1 MSTTLKTLLPCALL
15 LVFVQPAEAQTMR
28 LGEVL
33 VISTPTPGPDT
44 EAFESFVAGEAAPAW
59 KAAAPGLSL
68 HLLRADRG
76 DRDGEYLTLW
86 IAGTRTNRD
95 ATLPDDDTAPF
106 SKEVLEK
113 VGDTSTYLNAGSYTD
128 YELIGAGQLGEL
140 PSFDILG
147 IHSYKVKP
155 GRGAA
160 FEQFVRDTLHPALAS
175 SIPGMPLLYFKAV
188 RGEHTGS
195 YVLVFAIATVAD
207 RERYWPTGQ
216 PEMDAVR
223 AAFKPMAAIASELR
237 SYLVDGSY
245 LTAEGAAAP
254 VFESLEWTD
263 FVNVQAP
270 R

>member
-1 MSTTLKTLLPCALL
+1 VRTTLKTVLLCALS
-15 LVFVQPAEAQTMR
+15 LVFVQQAEAQTMK
-28 LGEVL
+28 LGEML
-33 VISTPTPGPDT
+33 VISTPTPGADT
-44 EAFESFVAGEAAPAW
+44 EAFESFVTGEAARAW
-59 KAAAPGLSL
+59 KDAAPGLSL

-86 IAGTRTNRD
+86 IARTRVDRD
-95 ATLPDDDTAPF
+95 ATLPDDDTSPF
-106 SKEVLEK
+106 SQEVLDK
-113 VGDTSTYLNAGSYTD
+113 VGDTSTYLNTGSCTD
-128 YELIGAGQLGEL
+128 YELIGASELGEL

-160 FEQFVRDTLHPALAS
+160 FEQFVRDTLHPALAH
-175 SIPGMPLLYFKAV
+175 SIPGMPLLYFRAV
-188 RGEHTGS
+188 RGEHKGS
-195 YVLVFAIATVAD
+195 YVLVFAIATIAD

-216 PEMDAVR
+216 PETDAVQT
-223 AAFKPMAAIASELR
+223 AFRPMATIASDLR
-237 SYLVDGSY
+237 PYLVDGSY

-263 FVNVQAP
+263 YVNVQAA

>member
-1 MSTTLKTLLPCALL
+1 MRTTLKTVLPCALL
-15 LVFVQPAEAQTMR
+15 LALVQPTEAQTMK

-33 VISTPTPGPDT
+33 VVSTPTPGADA
-44 EAFESFVAGEAAPAW
+44 EAFESFVTGEAAPAW
-59 KAAAPGLSL
+59 KAAAPGLSM

-76 DRDGEYLTLW
+76 EREGDYLTLW
-86 IAGTRTNRD
+86 IAETRVNRD
-95 ATLPDDDTAPF
+95 ATLPDDQMSPF
-106 SKEVLEK
+106 SQELLAK

-128 YELIGAGQLGEL
+128 YELIGASQLGEL
-140 PSFDILG
+140 PSCDILG
-147 IHSYKVKP
+147 IHSYQVKP
-155 GRGAA
+155 DREAA
-160 FEQFVRDTLHPALAS
+160 FEQFVRDTLHPALADK
-175 SIPGMPLLYFKAV
+175 IPGMPLLYFKAV

-216 PEMDAVR
+216 PETDALR
-223 AAFKPMAAIASELR
+223 AAFKPFVAIASDLR
-237 SYLVDGSY
+237 SYLIDGSY

-263 FVNVQAP
+263 FVNVQAA

>member
-1 MSTTLKTLLPCALL
+1 MRTMLKAVLPCALL
-15 LVFVQPAEAQTMR
+15 LAFVPPTEAQTLK

-33 VISTPTPGPDT
+33 VISTPTPGADT
-44 EAFESFVAGEAAPAW
+44 EAFESFVTGQAARAWKDAAPA
-59 KAAAPGLSL
+59 LSL

-86 IAGTRTNRD
+86 IAGTRAARD
-95 ATLPDDDTAPF
+95 ATLPDDDTSPF
-106 SKEVLEK
+106 SKDVLEE
-113 VGDTSTYLNAGSYTD
+113 VGDTSTYLNTGSSTD
-128 YELIGAGQLGEL
+128 YELIGADQLGKL

-155 GRGAA
+155 GREVA

-216 PEMDAVR
+216 PETDAVR
-223 AAFKPMAAIASELR
+223 AAFEPMAAIASDLR
-237 SYLVDGSY
+237 SHLVDGSY

-263 FVNVQAP
+263 YVNVQAA

>member
-1 MSTTLKTLLPCALL
+1 MK
-15 LVFVQPAEAQTMR
+15 

-33 VISTPTPGPDT
+33 VISTPTPGADA
-44 EAFESFVAGEAAPAW
+44 EAFEAFVTGEAASAW
-59 KAAAPGLSL
+59 GAAAPSLSL
-68 HLLRADRG
+68 YLLRADRG

-86 IAGTRTNRD
+86 TAGTRADRD
-95 ATLPDDDTAPF
+95 ATLPDDDTSPF
-106 SKEVLEK
+106 SKDVLEE
-113 VGDTSTYLNAGSYTD
+113 VGETSTYLNTGSYTD
-128 YELIGAGQLGEL
+128 YELIGADQLGEL

-147 IHSYKVKP
+147 IHSYQVKP
-155 GRGAA
+155 GQGAA
-160 FEQFVRDTLHPALAS
+160 FEQFVRDSLHPALTT

-188 RGEHTGS
+188 RGEHKGS
-195 YVLVFAIATVAD
+195 YVLAFAIATVAD

-216 PEMDAVR
+216 PETDAVR
-223 AAFKPMAAIASELR
+223 AAFEPMAAIGRELR

-263 FVNVQAP
+263 FVNVKAV

>member
-1 MSTTLKTLLPCALL
+1 MK
-15 LVFVQPAEAQTMR
+15 

-33 VISTPTPGPDT
+33 VISTPTPGADT
-44 EAFESFVAGEAAPAW
+44 KAFESFVTGEAAPVW

-86 IAGTRTNRD
+86 IAGTRANRD
-95 ATLPDDDTAPF
+95 VTLPDDDRSPF
-106 SKEVLEK
+106 SKEVLEE
-113 VGDTSTYLNAGSYTD
+113 VGDTSAYLAAGSYTD
-128 YELIGAGQLGEL
+128 YELIGASQLGEL

-188 RGEHTGS
+188 RGEHIGS

-216 PEMDAVR
+216 PETDAVR
-223 AAFKPMAAIASELR
+223 AAFKPMAAIASDLR

-263 FVNVQAP
+263 FVNVEAA